1 MKKLSYIIVVLL
13 SLLGCTSSLHI
24 KKRSIENIIIRETNS
39 DLRIDISDKTQIS
52 QLLKYI
58 NSSSREFFIFKAKY
72 TITISY
78 GDKTTKTILL
88 KDEML
93 KIDGVTYRTSKHI
106 SMFIETYLKNDTE
119 DGCMSQ

>member
-1 MKKLSYIIVVLL
+1 MKKLLYVIIVLL

-24 KKRSIENIIIRETNS
+24 KTRSIETIIIKETNS
-39 DLRIDISDKTQIS
+39 D
-52 QLLKYI
+52 LLKYI

-119 DGCMSQ
+119 DGCMP